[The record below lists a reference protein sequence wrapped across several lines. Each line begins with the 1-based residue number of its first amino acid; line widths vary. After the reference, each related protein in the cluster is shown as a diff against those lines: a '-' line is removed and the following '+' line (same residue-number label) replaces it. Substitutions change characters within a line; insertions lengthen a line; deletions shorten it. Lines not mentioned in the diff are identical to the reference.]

1 VYQEKEG
8 IFGGILSQEL
18 AVWHILDVSESTRLP
33 CGSCRAGRAIAY
45 SIKPATKHKTAIL
58 TPPTFQLSSL
68 LYPILFVLKEGVV
81 VSWKGVHTNS
91 IPGTMAEKLASFHE
105 PPMTQL
111 SRPLR
116 EFYDSHHVAITT
128 LMVPAPSNDASSV
141 NPFCYRFVRLNPRY
155 EVEDTLN
162 LLKEELKGV
171 DPIHVPWLPEDT
183 FYALPADF
191 ALSSSACFQS
201 GRLYGMDVSSGAA
214 VSALLSDTYNKTSL
228 SSHSNAKEDGRAVRV
243 LDLCCCPGLKLCAI
257 ADRVPSG
264 STVVGVDV
272 SEHRMALCNK
282 IVRKYHIENSTSGRQ
297 DAPASSSLS
306 NVRIQLYC
314 QDGTTFGTS
323 GQDHALVF
331 DSRVAVE
338 EESTRG
344 SRKRKN
350 KSARARE
357 RKRLK
362 QIVAEECISGQ
373 NNCDDQ
379 KISTST
385 VDQDNSTVRAADST
399 QTGSIPPM
407 ALFDHVLVDAE
418 CSTDGSLKHLRES
431 LNGATESSPQIANLL
446 LTDKGKLAELLDLQ
460 RRLLA
465 SGYRLLKPGGTLVY
479 STCSLSHD
487 QNEKIVQWLLDECG
501 DAYLIPV
508 QFASANSSK
517 LVVEGSLG
525 GTIRFFPNLTQDVDA
540 LFGDGF
546 FLAKIGK
553 REQTIE

>member
-1 VYQEKEG
+1 MTEG
-8 IFGGILSQEL
+8 KLS
-18 AVWHILDVSESTRLP
+18 
-33 CGSCRAGRAIAY
+33 
-45 SIKPATKHKTAIL
+45 
-58 TPPTFQLSSL
+58 FQL
-68 LYPILFVLKEGVV
+68 
-81 VSWKGVHTNS
+81 
-91 IPGTMAEKLASFHE
+91 
-105 PPMTQL
+105 
-111 SRPLR
+111 RD
-116 EFYDSHHVAITT
+116 FYDSHDVPITT
-128 LMVPAPSNDASSV
+128 MMVPAPSNGAGSA
-141 NPFCYRFVRLNPRY
+141 NPFRYRFGRLNPRF
-155 EVEDTLN
+155 EVEDTLS

-214 VSALLSDTYNKTSL
+214 VSVLLSGTHDKISP
-228 SSHSNAKEDGRAVRV
+228 SSQSKEAKQGGRAVRV

-264 STVVGVDV
+264 SIVVGVDA
-272 SEHRMALCNK
+272 SDHRMRLCSK

-297 DAPASSSLS
+297 NAPASSPPSHD
-306 NVRIQLYC
+306 VKIQLFC
-314 QDGTTFGTS
+314 QDGTEFGTS
-323 GQDHALVF
+323 GQDHNLVF
-331 DSRVAVE
+331 DSRVALE
-338 EESTRG
+338 DESTRG

-357 RKRLK
+357 HKRLK
-362 QIVAEECISGQ
+362 QIMTEECLAGQ
-373 NNCDDQ
+373 YCDEQ
-379 KISTST
+379 TTTSSTG
-385 VDQDNSTVRAADST
+385 DKANSTAPDTSSST
-399 QTGSIPPM
+399 QAGSVSSM

-431 LNGATESSPQIANLL
+431 LNGATESTPQIANHL
-446 LTDKGKLAELLDLQ
+446 LTDKDKLAKLLDLQ

-508 QFASANSSK
+508 EFASAKSSK
-517 LVVEGSLG
+517 LIVEGTLG
-525 GTIRFFPNLTQDVDA
+525 GTIRLYPNLTQDVNE

-546 FLAKIGK
+546 FVAKLGK
-553 REQTIE
+553 RAQETES